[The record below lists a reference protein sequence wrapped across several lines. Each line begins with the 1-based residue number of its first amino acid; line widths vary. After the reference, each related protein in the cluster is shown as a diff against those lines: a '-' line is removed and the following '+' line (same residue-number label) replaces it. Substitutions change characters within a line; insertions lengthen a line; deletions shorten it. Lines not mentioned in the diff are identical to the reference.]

1 MSLCA
6 CSLAEDLLICKHSKY
21 RLTRNPRSNDMA
33 ATQTKDQ
40 TPYPG
45 FESAAEQAR
54 ETGDKFIE
62 AGRKITNAYLDGVEK
77 YVHGVASFQRKLGEQ
92 SKLEP
97 FTGVLTA
104 QAKLAEDLTS
114 ASVTAARELIAA

>member
-1 MSLCA
+1 
-6 CSLAEDLLICKHSKY
+6 
-21 RLTRNPRSNDMA
+21 MA
-33 ATQTKDQ
+33 ATQTKQDQ
-40 TPYPG
+40 TLYPD

>member
-1 MSLCA
+1 MTA
-6 CSLAEDLLICKHSKY
+6 
-21 RLTRNPRSNDMA
+21 
-33 ATQTKDQ
+33 QTKQDS
-40 TPYPG
+40 PLYPD

-54 ETGDKFIE
+54 ETGDKFLE
-62 AGRKITNAYLDGVEK
+62 ASRKITNAYLDGLEK
-77 YVHGVASFQRKLGEQ
+77 YVHGVAQFQRKLGEQ

-97 FTGVLTA
+97 LTGVLTA

>member
-1 MSLCA
+1 
-6 CSLAEDLLICKHSKY
+6 
-21 RLTRNPRSNDMA
+21 MA
-33 ATQTKDQ
+33 AQTKQDNAL
-40 TPYPG
+40 YPD

-54 ETGDKFIE
+54 ETGDKFLE
-62 AGRKITNAYLDGVEK
+62 ASRKITNAYLDSVEK
-77 YVHGVASFQRKLGEQ
+77 YVHGVAQYQRKLGEQ

-97 FTGVLTA
+97 ITGVLTA

>member
-1 MSLCA
+1 
-6 CSLAEDLLICKHSKY
+6 
-21 RLTRNPRSNDMA
+21 MA
-33 ATQTKDQ
+33 AHTKQDNAL
-40 TPYPG
+40 YPD

-54 ETGDKFIE
+54 ETGDKFLE
-62 AGRKITNAYLDGVEK
+62 ASRKITNAYLDSVEK
-77 YVHGVASFQRKLGEQ
+77 YVHGVAQYQRKLGEQ

-97 FTGVLTA
+97 ITGVLTA

>member
-1 MSLCA
+1 
-6 CSLAEDLLICKHSKY
+6 
-21 RLTRNPRSNDMA
+21 MA
-33 ATQTKDQ
+33 ATQTKQDQ
-40 TPYPG
+40 TLYPD

-77 YVHGVASFQRKLGEQ
+77 YVHGVARFQRKLGEQ

-97 FTGVLTA
+97 LSGVLTA
-104 QAKLAEDLTS
+104 QAKLTEDLTS
-114 ASVTAARELIAA
+114 ASVSAARELIAA

>member
-1 MSLCA
+1 MA
-6 CSLAEDLLICKHSKY
+6 TTQSKQD
-21 RLTRNPRSNDMA
+21 NI
-33 ATQTKDQ
+33 
-40 TPYPG
+40 YPD
-45 FESAAEQAR
+45 FETAAEQAR

-62 AGRKITNAYLDGVEK
+62 ASRKVTNAYLDGIEK
-77 YVHGVASFQRKLGEQ
+77 YVHGVAQFQRKLGEQ

-97 FTGVLTA
+97 FSGVLSA